1 MFLSP
6 DKGWAELHRKGLGV
20 GSAGNKAAV
29 KEAGVGE
36 ERHLAQAGAKGAE
49 PTAVRLWKM
58 GSEQV
63 PCERR
68 AAERPG

>member
-1 MFLSP
+1 MGRAWVSVVQETKLQ
-6 DKGWAELHRKGLGV
+6 LRKQE
-20 GSAGNKAAV
+20 S
-29 KEAGVGE
+29 ERR
-36 ERHLAQAGAKGAE
+36 RHLAQAGAKGAE

-63 PCERR
+63 LCKRR